1 MREGGRC
8 VDPSSSSG
16 GATDNTGGATDN
28 IGGSDA
34 DAGGSTATTTAGSGP
49 LDNPELE
56 QACMEGHPAVI
67 AARQLVMA
75 DQAQILMGAIRE
87 WRSQMVD

>member
-1 MREGGRC
+1 
-8 VDPSSSSG
+8 
-16 GATDNTGGATDN
+16 
-28 IGGSDA
+28 
-34 DAGGSTATTTAGSGP
+34 
-49 LDNPELE
+49 
-56 QACMEGHPAVI
+56 MEGHPAVI